1 MSEPKDP
8 LAFDFGLGFE
18 SSADRVKGETIERI
32 ERSKL
37 ELPYH
42 HAFLDDCLRGIMP
55 HDLVVLGAETGAGKT
70 EFARAIAASNARN
83 GRRVYYF
90 ALEAEPKEIE
100 RRTKYSILQR
110 LMRQENTPRK
120 EEVTYPDWYRGQC
133 EDIIGEL
140 DAKAERLFA
149 LEYKNLHTFYRGADF
164 GYDDIKKLFLAI
176 QSEADLIILDHL
188 HYVDIEDDN
197 ENRGVKQ
204 LVKMIRDV
212 ALGIGRPVILIVH
225 LRKRDM
231 RAKAIVPDIEMV
243 HGSSDIAK
251 ICTRAIMLA
260 PARCRPSSDYNE
272 ANTFVHVPKD
282 RVAGTTG
289 LVALCHFDRR
299 NKSYT
304 HSYTLGRAS
313 FSGDDFEPLEAS
325 EIPRWAKNAYRPPAP
340 AVQGYDWRNDR

>member
-8 LAFDFGLGFE
+8 LSFDFGLGFE
-18 SSADRVKGETIERI
+18 SSAERVKGEAAERV

-70 EFARAIAASNARN
+70 EFARNIAASNARN

-110 LMRQENTPRK
+110 LMRLDGTSRR

-133 EDIIGEL
+133 EDIIGDL
-140 DAKAERLFA
+140 DIRAERAFA
-149 LEYKNLHTFYRGADF
+149 LEYKNLHTYYRGSDF
-164 GYDDIKKLFLAI
+164 GYDDIKKLLLAI

-197 ENRGVKQ
+197 ENRGTKQ

-212 ALGIGRPVILIVH
+212 SLGIGKPVILIVH
-225 LRKRDM
+225 LRKRDI

-251 ICTRAIMLA
+251 MCTRAIMLA
-260 PARCRPSSDYNE
+260 PARCMPSSDYNE
-272 ANTFVHVPKD
+272 ANTFIHIPKD
-282 RVAGTTG
+282 RVAGATG

-299 NKSYT
+299 NKGYT
-304 HSYTLGRAS
+304 GSYTLGRATPG
-313 FSGDDFEPLEAS
+313 GDGFEPLEAN
-325 EIPRWAKNAYRPPAP
+325 EIPRWAKHAYRPPP
-340 AVQGYDWRNDR
+340 SKPEGYDWRTDS